1 MESATVVVAPD
12 SAEAYQA
19 YLEAHPVP
27 KAVQI
32 APVGGETRQQS
43 VRNGLAW
50 VPESAAYVAVHD
62 GARPLVSHALLD
74 RLFEAVRIHGAVVPA
89 LPVTDALK
97 RVHPDSPPQV
107 LESVPRESLYRVQ
120 TPQVFRQEWLR
131 DAHQR
136 AAARNDA
143 PDDAE
148 LVRQAGYPVVIV
160 AGEASNLKL
169 TTPDD
174 LALLRFYSGEASGVR
189 VGIGYD
195 IHTLVEGRTLVLGG
209 VPIPFE
215 KGLLGHS
222 DADVVLHALCD
233 ALLGAVGLGD
243 IGQHFPNTD
252 PRWKDCSSLTLLR
265 EVKQQVEA
273 AGYRVANLDATVIAE
288 APKLAPHIPVMRSQ
302 IAQCLEILPM
312 QVSIKATTNERMD
325 SIGRGESIACFA
337 IATVQK
343 YASGGSL

>member
-1 MESATVVVAPD
+1 MDSATLVVAPD
-12 SAEAYQA
+12 LAETYRA
-19 YLEAHPVP
+19 YLETHPVP

-43 VRNGLAW
+43 VRNGLEWA
-50 VPESAAYVAVHD
+50 PESAAYVAVHD
-62 GARPLVSHALLD
+62 AARPLVSHALLD
-74 RLFEAVRIHGAVVPA
+74 RLFEAAQVHGAVVPA

-97 RVHPDSPPQV
+97 RVQPDSPPQV
-107 LESVPRESLYRVQ
+107 MESVARESLYRVQ
-120 TPQVFRQEWLR
+120 TPQVFRHEWLK
-131 DAHQR
+131 DAHQK
-136 AAARNDA
+136 AAARDDA

-148 LVRQAGYPVVIV
+148 LVCQAGYPVVLV
-160 AGEASNLKL
+160 PGEASNIKL

-174 LALLRFYSGEASGVR
+174 LALLQFYSGEASGVR

-252 PRWKDCSSLTLLR
+252 PRWKDCSSLTLLH
-265 EVKQQVEA
+265 EVKQQVAA
-273 AGYRVANLDATVIAE
+273 AGYRVVNLDATVIAE
-288 APKLAPHIPVMRSQ
+288 APKLAPHIPAMRSQ
-302 IAQCLEILPM
+302 IAQCLEILPT

-325 SIGRGESIACFA
+325 SMGRGESIACFA